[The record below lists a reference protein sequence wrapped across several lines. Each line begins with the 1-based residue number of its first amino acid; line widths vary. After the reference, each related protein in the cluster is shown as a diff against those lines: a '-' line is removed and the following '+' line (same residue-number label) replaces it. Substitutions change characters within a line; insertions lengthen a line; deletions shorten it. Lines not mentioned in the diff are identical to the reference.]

1 VSGREPFE
9 RVVAAHG
16 AVVWRVCRGMLPEH
30 DAEDA
35 WADTML
41 AALGAWARLDQ
52 DADVRAWLVTI
63 AHHKSIDVL
72 RARGRAPLP
81 VETLPEAPSRHGV
94 PERRD
99 LDLWAALAT
108 LPERQRVAVVQHHLG
123 GLPFADV
130 AALTGG
136 TVEAARK
143 AASDGVRR
151 LRTLLTT
158 DQEVLR

>member
-1 VSGREPFE
+1 M
-9 RVVAAHG
+9 AAHG

-35 WADTML
+35 WAETML
-41 AALGAWARLDQ
+41 AALRAWARLEEG
-52 DADVRAWLVTI
+52 ADVRAWLVTI
-63 AHHKSIDVL
+63 AHHKAIDVL
-72 RARGRAPLP
+72 RARRRAPLP
-81 VETLPEAPSRHGV
+81 VEVLPEVTSRHGV

-123 GLPFADV
+123 GLPFAEV
-130 AALTGG
+130 AAITGG
-136 TVEAARK
+136 TAEAARK

-151 LRTLLTT
+151 LRTLLHV
-158 DQEVLR
+158 DQEVLQ